1 MLNYDEPSRI
11 FPCILLTRNHMIF
24 LVQFGINKYLLIF
37 SKTTNCTRLT
47 GSCNFASLFKNL
59 LGLIYSKL
67 HSKSCDY
74 LYEQSNNLHVRSRHQ
89 HCITERTW
97 IPMVFKQAM
106 ASLNLLARLSLVWV
120 QSTFWHR
127 DLRYDRRTPSVW
139 NNGYFSL
146 LTVNKH
152 AVWKKPLHNLLWSAT
167 TATFSSKGHITL
179 LILGF
184 QSTETWRKS
193 SLWVLRA

>member
-1 MLNYDEPSRI
+1 
-11 FPCILLTRNHMIF
+11 
-24 LVQFGINKYLLIF
+24 
-37 SKTTNCTRLT
+37 
-47 GSCNFASLFKNL
+47 
-59 LGLIYSKL
+59 
-67 HSKSCDY
+67 
-74 LYEQSNNLHVRSRHQ
+74 
-89 HCITERTW
+89 
-97 IPMVFKQAM
+97 MVFKQAM
-106 ASLNLLARLSLVWV
+106 ASLNLLVRLSLVWV
-120 QSTFWHR
+120 QLTFWHR

-184 QSTETWRKS
+184 QSTETWRKC
-193 SLWVLRA
+193 SLWVLKAYCNSWIVYFLIGGLNISRAVNQNSPTFKGKQNSLAPRETTIWLSTLTW